1 MSTFL
6 NFFSTFLRRSTVP
19 ADLQSSSMS
28 LPIPNNTTG
37 TTGEEPDKASAG
49 QKSNAK
55 KVLKLH
61 TRYVPNVEK
70 LAKDVQMAVGEGTVE
85 IEMRHSVYII
95 KLSTEIEM
103 KDLLRIITSPQRS
116 QSFPN
121 LPFLAEEGDL
131 SHVQTTSREGP
142 GLLKRSNTFSH
153 MPTVETTSPV
163 STAAEIGNPLA
174 AEIHGV
180 SGRAG

>member
-85 IEMRHSVYII
+85 IEVRVILH
-95 KLSTEIEM
+95 
-103 KDLLRIITSPQRS
+103 
-116 QSFPN
+116 
-121 LPFLAEEGDL
+121 
-131 SHVQTTSREGP
+131 
-142 GLLKRSNTFSH
+142 
-153 MPTVETTSPV
+153 
-163 STAAEIGNPLA
+163 NPLC
-174 AEIHGV
+174 
-180 SGRAG
+180 RR